1 MGRLKGKVAVITGA
15 SRGIG
20 LGIAE
25 AFAGEGADL
34 FLVSQKS
41 PLDDALGMCRAKGVR
56 AEGMTGDVSDPEFVN
71 TLFANAKKAFDRV
84 DILIN
89 NAGITRDGLLLR
101 MKEADF
107 DDVIRVNLKGSFNCL
122 KSASKLMIKQRFG
135 RIINIS
141 SVVGETGNA
150 GQVNYSASKAGL
162 IGMTKS
168 AAKELASRGIT
179 VNAIAPG
186 YVVTDMTAEMADTAA
201 NKIMES
207 IPLGR
212 LGDIKD
218 IAYGAIYLASDE
230 AGYVTG
236 HTLSINGGLAM

>member
-1 MGRLKGKVAVITGA
+1 MDRLKGKVAVITGA

-41 PLDDALGMCRAKGVR
+41 PLDDALSMCRGKGVR
-56 AEGMTGDVSDPEFVN
+56 AEGMTGDISDPEFVN
-71 TLFANAKKAFDRV
+71 TLFVNAKKEFDRV

-186 YVVTDMTAEMADTAA
+186 YIVTDMTGEMGVAAA
-201 NKIMES
+201 NKIMEA

-212 LGDIKD
+212 LGDIAD
-218 IAYGAIYLASDE
+218 IADGAIYLASDG